1 MVFWRILL
9 LILALSVAV
18 YVRTLPHAREQN
30 LPCLA
35 NLIPHVGQFFSGYI
49 RWRLVGM
56 AIVEGQG

>member
-9 LILALSVAV
+9 LIFALSVAV
-18 YVRTLPHAREQN
+18 YVRELPHAREQY

-49 RWRLVGM
+49 RVRLVGM
-56 AIVEGQG
+56 AIL